1 MQNESSA
8 YARISM
14 GMSVGVVSLRHMTV
28 TIMLMTIMLM
38 TIMLMTVIAMA
49 TVMVI
54 LFWSIFLE
62 VCQRSASP

>member
-1 MQNESSA
+1 
-8 YARISM
+8 M
-14 GMSVGVVSLRHMTV
+14 GMSVGVVSLRHITV
-28 TIMLMTIMLM
+28 TIMLM

>member
-1 MQNESSA
+1 
-8 YARISM
+8 M
-14 GMSVGVVSLRHMTV
+14 GVSVGVVSLRHMTV
-28 TIMLMTIMLM
+28 